1 MSASPGRH
9 AALTVIVGLGLF
21 ALSGPIRYLAP
32 GRATESAQ
40 ASTDLRDPDDGQDL
54 VSRGGWYRFDGRI
67 APDASFSARTESD
80 PPVAEAPMEVWIN
93 ACAAGRPCEYQV
105 ELRWVQDPAPGM
117 PGESVPGPWMAA
129 ESRAVPEVNPKDGF
143 ARPHLVRVERADER
157 GRLVPLPETRASF
170 GAEISVPEGPGHLE
184 FRFYE
189 IGSSREPVL
198 VRGWDYWA
206 RRGL

>member
-9 AALTVIVGLGLF
+9 AVPTAIVGLGLF

-32 GRATESAQ
+32 GRATESTR
-40 ASTDLRDPDDGQDL
+40 ASSDLRDPDDGQAW
-54 VSRGGWYRFDGRI
+54 VSRAGWYRFDGRI
-67 APDASFSARTESD
+67 APDASFSAKTESD
-80 PPVAEAPMEVWIN
+80 PPAAETPTAVWIN

-129 ESRAVPEVNPKDGF
+129 ESRAVPEVNPEGGF
-143 ARPHLVRVERADER
+143 ARPHLVRVERADEL
-157 GRLVPLPETRASF
+157 GRLVPLTETRASF
-170 GAEISVPEGPGHLE
+170 GAEIRVPEGPGHLE
-184 FRFYE
+184 FRFRE
-189 IGSSREPVL
+189 SGSSRGPVL